1 MESLKNK
8 NVFITGATSGIGKSC
23 AYAFAQ
29 EGANVIISAR
39 RLDLI
44 EQIGEDIRKKFDVKV
59 HAFKL
64 DVRKKEDVDNSV
76 KLLPENFRRIDI
88 LVNNAGLGRGLSKF
102 YDDNPNGWEE
112 MIDTNVKGLL
122 YVTHAV
128 VQEMVER
135 KNGHIINIGSL
146 AGHEA
151 YPKGAVYCATKFA
164 VDAITKS
171 LRMDLVD
178 KHIRVSTIDPG
189 MVETN
194 FSVIRFY
201 GDQEKAK
208 NVYKGVKPLTGD
220 DIAESVI
227 FCASRPA
234 NVNIAEMLILAG
246 TQASAAVLHREDL

>member
-1 MESLKNK
+1 MESLKSK

-23 AYAFAQ
+23 AYAFAK

-39 RLDLI
+39 RLELI
-44 EQIGEDIRKKFDVKV
+44 EQIGEDIRKKFGVKV

-64 DVRKKEDVDNSV
+64 DVRKKEDVDDSV
-76 KLLPENFRRIDI
+76 KSLPGNFKRIDI
-88 LVNNAGLGRGLSKF
+88 LVNNAGLGIGLDKF
-102 YDDNPNGWEE
+102 YEDNPEGWEV

-122 YVTHAV
+122 YVTHAIV
-128 VQEMVER
+128 KEMVER
-135 KNGHIINIGSL
+135 ESGHIINIGSL

-171 LRMDLVD
+171 LRMDLVE

-194 FSVIRFY
+194 FSTIRFY
-201 GDQEKAK
+201 GDEEKAK
-208 NVYKGVKPLTGD
+208 NVYKGVDPLTGD
-220 DIAESVI
+220 DIAEAVI
-227 FCASRPA
+227 FCASRSA

-246 TQASAAVLHREDL
+246 TQASATVVHRDI

>member
-39 RLDLI
+39 SLDLI
-44 EQIGEDIRKKFDVKV
+44 EQIGEDIRKKFGVKV
-59 HAFKL
+59 YAFKL

-76 KLLPENFRRIDI
+76 KSLPENFRRIDI

-102 YDDNPNGWEE
+102 YEDNPNGWEE

-178 KHIRVSTIDPG
+178 KLIRVSTIDPG

>member
-44 EQIGEDIRKKFDVKV
+44 EQIGEDIRKKFGVKV
-59 HAFKL
+59 YAFKL

>member
-1 MESLKNK
+1 MASLKNK
-8 NVFITGATSGIGKSC
+8 NVFITGVTSGIGKSC
-23 AYAFAQ
+23 AYAFAT
-29 EGANVIISAR
+29 EGANLIISAR
-39 RLDLI
+39 RLSLVK
-44 EQIGEDIRKKFDVKV
+44 EIGEDIKNKFGVKV
-59 HAFKL
+59 YTFKL
-64 DVRKKEDVDNSV
+64 DVQNKIEVDNSI
-76 KLLPENFRRIDI
+76 KSLPEEFKKIDI
-88 LVNNAGLGRGLSKF
+88 LVNNAGLGIGLDKF
-102 YDDNPNGWEE
+102 YEDNPEGWEA

-128 VQEMVER
+128 VKGMVER
-135 KNGHIINIGSL
+135 ESGHIINIGSL

-171 LRMDLVD
+171 LRMDLVE

-194 FSVIRFY
+194 FSMIRFR
-201 GDQEKAK
+201 GDEQKAK
-208 NVYKGVKPLTGD
+208 NVYKGVDPLTGD
-220 DIAESVI
+220 DIADAVV

-246 TQASAAVLHREDL
+246 TQASAMVVHRENQ